1 MTGNF
6 VCNMCGKQFKSHKML
21 TQHNRDVHIEGD
33 FPCTLCDKTSRTK
46 KHLANHVFIKH
57 KEKESMQC
65 NSKSDDIQ
73 CTYETTSVS
82 NLNKHKKRVH
92 EKIATPPNFAYSSCD
107 FKTASKFSLKRHNV
121 SCKKSVE
128 LLPHEISC
136 TQCRKTFSTQKALSR
151 HTKSTA
157 KTSQIFQTLLHVW
170 SVRKHLQNLT
180 ISKGINRLHMGSR
193 KKAMLYKTVWVWL
206 FLQQRH

>member
-33 FPCTLCDKTSRTK
+33 FPCTLCDKTFRKK

-92 EKIATPPNFAYSSCD
+92 EKIAIPPNFACSSCD
-107 FKTASKFSLKRHNV
+107 FKTASKFSLKGHNV
-121 SCKKSVE
+121 QNNMDCIFMTP
-128 LLPHEISC
+128 LHCL
-136 TQCRKTFSTQKALSR
+136 FALS
-151 HTKSTA
+151 
-157 KTSQIFQTLLHVW
+157 
-170 SVRKHLQNLT
+170 
-180 ISKGINRLHMGSR
+180 
-193 KKAMLYKTVWVWL
+193 L
-206 FLQQRH
+206 FSG